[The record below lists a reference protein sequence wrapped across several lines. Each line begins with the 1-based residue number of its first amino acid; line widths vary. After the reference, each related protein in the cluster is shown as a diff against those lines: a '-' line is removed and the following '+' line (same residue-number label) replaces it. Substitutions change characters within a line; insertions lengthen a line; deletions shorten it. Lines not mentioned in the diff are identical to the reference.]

1 MTNNVYRTAQG
12 KMIDM
17 GALTLQNEQVKAV
30 GNMGVNARGD
40 RVDENNRVID
50 NRAQQIQ
57 RQVRRQTTPAPA
69 EVHTSNVAAK
79 KAKAAAAKQAL
90 AEDVVDDAQEV
101 FTAPL
106 PAVETV
112 AAPEP
117 VAEQPT
123 SGLAAALAKAKK

>member
-1 MTNNVYRTAQG
+1 MTNNVYKTAQG

-17 GALTLQNEQVKAV
+17 GALTLQNEQVRAV

-50 NRAQQIQ
+50 NRASQIQ
-57 RQVRRQTTPAPA
+57 RQVKRQTNVVAA
-69 EVHTSNVAAK
+69 EVHTSSAAAR
-79 KAKAAAAKQAL
+79 KAKAAAEVKQAL
-90 AEDVVDDAQEV
+90 AEDVADVTEEV

-106 PAVETV
+106 PAVEPV

-117 VAEQPT
+117 VEPAT
-123 SGLAAALAKAKK
+123 SGLAAALARAKK